1 MTENNTTEAEQ
12 QRIENEKRQRELKSA
27 YFRLFGTSDGKIVY
41 DDLRSFCGQDRSSV
55 CASNPN
61 PYQTFECEGKRRVF
75 LRIDSMMKITEV
87 KKSVR
92 KRRKK
97 ND

>member
-1 MTENNTTEAEQ
+1 MTEAEQ
-12 QRIENEKRQRELKSA
+12 QQKQIEDEKRLKELKSA
-27 YFRLFGTSDGKIVY
+27 YFRLFTTPDDGKMVH
-41 DDLRSFCGQDRSSV
+41 DDLRDFCGQDRSSV

-97 ND
+97 NA